1 MKVTTQYGLEI
12 ARECHDVEARK
23 VIEQLLSDR
32 ATMRQMLTD
41 EIRNTRTLVAGH
53 GIQYDVLASIADLH
67 EQVLGRMG
75 E

>member
-1 MKVTTQYGLEI
+1 MKILTADALDI

-53 GIQYDVLASIADLH
+53 AIKYDVLASIADLH